1 MCYRFQKKCV
11 LGAGEMSLWL
21 RTLAALL
28 RDIGSIPN
36 VDFQPSITPVSQTP
50 MSFFFLQDR
59 FLCVICVALTVLE
72 LRDHPASVWIKG
84 LCYCPTQ
91 DVFESQPKF
100 RIHSISEVFSHLVN
114 YSIMQEL
121 KERTWAV

>member
-1 MCYRFQKKCV
+1 MCYCFQKKCV
-11 LGAGEMSLWL
+11 FGAGEMSLWL

-28 RDIGSIPN
+28 RDIASVPN

-50 MSFFFLQDR
+50 MTFFFLQDR

-72 LRDHPASVWIKG
+72 LRDHAASVWIKG
-84 LCYCPTQ
+84 VCYCPTQ

-100 RIHSISEVFSHLVN
+100 RIPSVRCFL
-114 YSIMQEL
+114 
-121 KERTWAV
+121 TWLITV